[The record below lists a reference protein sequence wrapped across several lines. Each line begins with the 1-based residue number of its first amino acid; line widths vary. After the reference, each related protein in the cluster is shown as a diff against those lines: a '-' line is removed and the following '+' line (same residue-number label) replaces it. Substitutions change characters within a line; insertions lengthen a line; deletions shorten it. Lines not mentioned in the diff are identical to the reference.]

1 MNKKKGNGDGERRK
15 YIRFACKAEFKAI
28 IDFNA
33 DVARR
38 STGRFPAIVFHPG
51 EKGIVRDI
59 SEKGISIELDHVLPE
74 GMILKV
80 AMENPITPPIQTG
93 ARIVWAKKLPKDKD
107 GYVMGLTF
115 RYMREKHRRNLEELI
130 EFLQSI
136 PE

>member
-1 MNKKKGNGDGERRK
+1 MSKKKENTDGERRK
-15 YIRFACKAEFKAI
+15 YIRYACRAEFKAI

-38 STGRFPAIVFHPG
+38 STGRFPAIEFHPG
-51 EKGIVRDI
+51 EKGVVRDI
-59 SEKGISIELDHVLPE
+59 SEKGISIELNHIMPD

-80 AMENPITPPIQTG
+80 AIENPITPPIQTG
-93 ARIVWAKKLPKDKD
+93 ARVVWAKKLQKEED

-115 RYMREKHRRNLEELI
+115 RYMRERHRRHLEELI
-130 EFLQSI
+130 EFLRSI